1 MNLKSIAPLDV
12 FIYVSLLSP
21 VIYRYLY
28 SCLIKFI
35 YYRPRT
41 SVASSDDD
49 ECFTWN
55 NGDPNTCS
63 LYD

>member
-1 MNLKSIAPLDV
+1 MNLKLIAPLDV
-12 FIYVSLLSP
+12 LIYVSLLSP
-21 VIYRYLY
+21 VIYRCLY

-41 SVASSDDD
+41 SVASTDDG
-49 ECFTWN
+49 ECSTWN